1 MAVLTRKQ
9 REVRDRESRILDVAC
24 EMLIEHGYHGLS
36 MDRIAE
42 VLEYSKGTM
51 YQHFSCKEEII
62 LALANAS
69 LTDRLALFRRAAA
82 FPGRPRERIVAVGVA
97 SEFFVR
103 LYPHHFRLEQVLRL
117 SSVWEKTSPER
128 RQFMHHCES
137 QCVGCVSGI
146 VRDAMASGD
155 LTLPDGATPE
165 QLVFGLWSM
174 SFGAQ
179 TILASSTS
187 LVDIGIGE
195 PHRALALNQARLLD
209 GYHWRPLSTEF
220 DYEVTAERIAT
231 EWSADE
237 TKPADSQITSGDSTK
252 TILSTKPTSASAT

>member
-1 MAVLTRKQ
+1 MTTLTRKQ
-9 REVRDRESRILDVAC
+9 REVRDREAQILEVARN
-24 EMLIEHGYHGLS
+24 MLLEQGYHGLS

-42 VLEYSKGTM
+42 ALEYSKGTM

-62 LALANAS
+62 LALVNAS
-69 LTDRLALFRRAAA
+69 LTDRLVIFRKAASY
-82 FPGRPRERIVAVGVA
+82 PSRPRERIAAVGVGV
-97 SEFFVR
+97 ELFVR
-103 LYPHHFRLEQVLRL
+103 LYPHHFKLEQVLRL

-146 VRDAMASGD
+146 VRDAIAQGD
-155 LTLPDGATPE
+155 LTLPEGVTPE

-187 LVDIGIGE
+187 LVDIGIGD
-195 PHRALALNQARLLD
+195 PHRALAQNQARLLD
-209 GYHWRPLSTEF
+209 GYGWRPLSSEF
-220 DYEVTAERIAT
+220 DYEALSERIAREYFAKET
-231 EWSADE
+231 EQAMKLAQKANRNSA
-237 TKPADSQITSGDSTK
+237 
-252 TILSTKPTSASAT
+252 

>member
-1 MAVLTRKQ
+1 MVYDFDMATLTRKQ
-9 REVRDRESRILDVAC
+9 REVRDREARILEVARD
-24 EMLIEHGYHGLS
+24 MLIEQGYHGLS

-62 LALANAS
+62 LALANLS
-69 LTDRLALFRRAAA
+69 LTDRLAFFRRAASY
-82 FPGRPRERIVAVGVA
+82 PGRTRQRLAAVGVA
-97 SEFFVR
+97 IELFVR

-117 SSVWEKTSPER
+117 SSVWEKTSAER

-146 VRDAMASGD
+146 ARDAIACGD
-155 LTLPDGATPE
+155 LTLGDGVTPE

-179 TILASSTS
+179 TILSSSTS
-187 LVDIGIGE
+187 LVDIGVGD
-195 PHRALALNQARLLD
+195 PHRALALNQNRLLD
-209 GYHWRPLSTEF
+209 GYGWRPLSTEF
-220 DYEVTAERIAT
+220 DYAAASERIAT
-231 EWSADE
+231 EWFAKEVEQASKSE
-237 TKPADSQITSGDSTK
+237 TRGT
-252 TILSTKPTSASAT
+252 